1 MEKGGKGMSGR
12 TLRDIAT
19 AAACEAGRAI
29 MDIYRGG
36 EFGVEAK
43 KDGSPLTLADRAA
56 HRIISEA
63 LGRTGLPVL
72 SEEGKA
78 VPFDERRRWERFWM
92 IDPLDGTREFL
103 SRNGEF
109 TVNIALVER
118 SLPVL
123 GVVYVPVTGE
133 LYVGTAGEKA
143 CRVKGCGEQGGEA
156 VTLPME
162 AGPRRYR
169 VVASRSHMSDETAA
183 FVERLRA
190 EHPDLELVQRGSSL
204 KLCMVAAGEADL
216 YPRFGPTMEW
226 DTAAAHAILR
236 AAGKTLVDP
245 STGEELRYNKESLR
259 NPFFLAGSDIAE
271 QAG

>member
-1 MEKGGKGMSGR
+1 MSGK
-12 TLRDIAT
+12 TLEEIAT

-29 MDIYRGG
+29 MEIYREG
-36 EFGVEAK
+36 EFGTEAK

-63 LGRTGLPVL
+63 LGRTNLPVL

-92 IDPLDGTREFL
+92 VDPLDGTKEFL

-118 SLPVL
+118 SLPVF

-133 LYVGTAGEKA
+133 LYVGTVGERA
-143 CRVKGCGEQGGEA
+143 YYVKGCGKKGDVA
-156 VTLPME
+156 VALPME
-162 AGPRRYR
+162 TASRPYR
-169 VVASRSHMSDETAA
+169 VVASRSHMSGETAA
-183 FVERLRA
+183 FVDRLRA

-204 KLCMVAAGEADL
+204 KLCMVASGEADL

-236 AAGKTLVDP
+236 AVGKALVDP
-245 STGEELRYNKESLR
+245 MTGEELRYNKESLR
-259 NPFFLAGSDIAE
+259 NPSFLAGDDISKFD
-271 QAG
+271 G